1 MVLADMKLAADTPT
15 DVVLFNIDS
24 KSEQTGKQS
33 KDAIVTVFLK
43 VFNEMQGFYGSMP
56 YVADLERQLSEDG
69 RYNEFKQEFAAA
81 TGKSWE
87 DSRRKFDFIQDD
99 IVDVLVD
106 MDYMSEPAA
115 RNWCEKAAEPYQ
127 ISIENFAR
135 MVREYIEKKGHN
147 HHVCFLVD
155 EVGQYIGDDSRLMLN
170 LQTIREA
177 VEEIAAMI
185 RRIAGSANTLHF
197 IVTADHGF
205 LYKRHALAES
215 DKIPNTA
222 PKTAFVNRRFIV
234 DADPIAQP
242 GVASLPMATVLN
254 TKTNTL
260 TVSYPTAA
268 NVFKVAGGGENYVH
282 GGSSPQEM
290 IVPVLDVR
298 MEKGRMET
306 TTVQLTLVSILKKIT
321 NLITALD
328 FMQNEPISD
337 TVRETTFR
345 VYFVG
350 EDNERISNENIVV
363 ADKRGET
370 AAERMFRLRFS
381 FKNQKYDNKKPY
393 YLVAYDDKNSV
404 EVLRRQ
410 VVMDIAMADDFG
422 FGF

>member
-1 MVLADMKLAADTPT
+1 MLIKDMFKKPIDRDIKGVIVVGEGEDSNAKQELEEYVVTRELSKHFREFFDNYKKGIVGETTKTGVWISGFFGSGKSHFLKILSYLLDGQKLIGGKRAVDYFIDDHKIEDAMVLADMKLAADTPT

-170 LQTIREA
+170 LQPSARNWA
-177 VEEIAAMI
+177 RSARA
-185 RRIAGSANTLHF
+185 RRGSSSPASRMWIPSHRSRATTSPRFRAGSTPAC
-197 IVTADHGF
+197 
-205 LYKRHALAES
+205 RC
-215 DKIPNTA
+215 PA
-222 PKTAFVNRRFIV
+222 PTWTRSSKSV
-234 DADPIAQP
+234 
-242 GVASLPMATVLN
+242 SLPR
-254 TKTNTL
+254 
-260 TVSYPTAA
+260 PTPPTRPC
-268 NVFKVAGGGENYVH
+268 VCCM
-282 GGSSPQEM
+282 S
-290 IVPVLDVR
+290 R
-298 MEKGRMET
+298 
-306 TTVQLTLVSILKKIT
+306 
-321 NLITALD
+321 
-328 FMQNEPISD
+328 
-337 TVRETTFR
+337 
-345 VYFVG
+345 
-350 EDNERISNENIVV
+350 
-363 ADKRGET
+363 
-370 AAERMFRLRFS
+370 
-381 FKNQKYDNKKPY
+381 KP
-393 YLVAYDDKNSV
+393 
-404 EVLRRQ
+404 RP
-410 VVMDIAMADDFG
+410 
-422 FGF
+422 